1 MQSKITFYKAFS
13 CLGTFELAPLSAR
26 IPSQMSTWPAHS
38 FLSDLYLNITLS
50 VDPYLLVYLKSPIL
64 NSLLLHFFIFI
75 VGTFL
80 IYHIFTYLF
89 YFFWL
94 PSLFT
99 HQNACFMKERIC
111 SVLFTVIFP
120 VPGKKLLNLL
130 NK

>member
-1 MQSKITFYKAFS
+1 MQSKITFYKALS

-26 IPSQMSTWPAHS
+26 IPSQMSTWPSHS

-64 NSLLLHFFIFI
+64 NSLLLQFFIFI

-89 YFFWL
+89 YFFGL

-111 SVLFTVIFP
+111 SVLFIVIFP